1 MPEEKVL
8 KHLMPEGRLKM
19 AGDPLPGWQESAV
32 KRSLLDFVGAVTT
45 EGNPDYRP
53 PPERIAVFDNDGTLW
68 SEYPVPV
75 QVLFTEDRIAAL
87 AKADPL
93 LRERQPFKAFLEHD
107 LKTLH
112 ALGKQALFSIGF
124 AVHAGITVDDF
135 QGMAE
140 RWIQSAQHPSLNR
153 PCKDVVYQPQLELM
167 AFLRANG
174 FKTFIVSGGGS
185 DFIRAF
191 AEQLYGVPPEQVIG
205 STVKTRFEAYNGHCN
220 LRKLGEIDS
229 FDDRE
234 TKVANIGLHIGR
246 RPILAFG
253 NSDGDLAMMRYT
265 ICGKGPHLALLLHHD
280 DAEREAAY
288 DREFRVSPLAE
299 ALDRAQEFG
308 VHVVSMKRDWA
319 TVFSGEQVEVASSLE
334 RGAA

>member
-1 MPEEKVL
+1 MPASFSVDRQAAVEATGML
-8 KHLMPEGRLKM
+8 NATMI
-19 AGDPLPGWQESAV
+19 DPLPSWREGAV
-32 KRSLLDFVGAVTT
+32 KRALLDFVAAVTT
-45 EGNPDYRP
+45 QGSADYRP

-68 SEYPVPV
+68 SEHPVPV

-135 QGMAE
+135 QRMAE
-140 RWIQSAQHPSLNR
+140 TWMNNAIHPALKR
-153 PCKDVVYQPQLELM
+153 PCRDAAYQPQLELM
-167 AFLRANG
+167 HYLRLHE
-174 FKTFIVSGGGS
+174 FKTFIVSCGGS

-191 AEQLYGVPPEQVIG
+191 AEKLYGVPPEQVIG

-265 ICGKGPHLALLLHHD
+265 ICGKGARMALLLHHD

-319 TVFSGEQVEVASSLE
+319 AVFN
-334 RGAA
+334 GAH

>member
-1 MPEEKVL
+1 MT
-8 KHLMPEGRLKM
+8 
-19 AGDPLPGWQESAV
+19 GDPLPSWREGPVKSA
-32 KRSLLDFVGAVTT
+32 LIDFITSVTT
-45 EGNPDYRP
+45 EGSPDFRP

-68 SEYPVPV
+68 CEHPVPV

-112 ALGKQALFSIGF
+112 ALGKQALFTIGF

-135 QGMAE
+135 QRMAALWMKTAE
-140 RWIQSAQHPSLNR
+140 HPSLRR
-153 PCKDVVYQPQLELM
+153 PCTTVVYQPQLELM
-167 AFLRANG
+167 SYLRAQH

-191 AEQLYGVPPEQVIG
+191 AEELYGVPPEQVIG

-234 TKVANIGLHIGR
+234 TKVSNIGLHIGR

-265 ICGKGPHLALLLHHD
+265 ICGKGAHLALLLHHD
-280 DAEREAAY
+280 DAEREVAY
-288 DREFRVSPLAE
+288 DREFRISPLAE

-308 VHVVSMKRDWA
+308 VQVVSMKRDWA
-319 TVFSGEQVEVASSLE
+319 TVFADRARPQVTRVPRAETARHATVQ
-334 RGAA
+334 GD